1 MTAASATPAIA
12 RSPPTPASAQSPS
25 NQAKANTHSS
35 TGRAATASRRIRQAR
50 RLKPPAQPLGRRHLQ
65 PSPGQERQPPPRRS
79 RPRARVVPGHL
90 VPVVRP
96 RHLQPRQANR
106 ATQTDRRGRL
116 TIVGPPGRPH
126 SPPATAG
133 AAVAVGCRR
142 AERPSQRGEF
152 CRYPIVNKEPRH
164 ACRGVVKIAHAR
176 GRRSFGRKCRS
187 FTERCDPF
195 SPASRTA
202 MPRILCP
209 AARPATAIKL

>member
-1 MTAASATPAIA
+1 MAAPRACSPRSVTAASATPAIA

-133 AAVAVGCRR
+133 AAVAVGCPQGR
-142 AERPSQRGEF
+142 APEPTGRVL
-152 CRYPIVNKEPRH
+152 PIPDREQGASSCLPGR
-164 ACRGVVKIAHAR
+164 CQDRAR
-176 GRRSFGRKCRS
+176 
-187 FTERCDPF
+187 
-195 SPASRTA
+195 SREA
-202 MPRILCP
+202 ILREEVP
-209 AARPATAIKL
+209 LIYGAL